1 VIAIKVVKRG
11 ISSAICPIT
20 KAGEG
25 PEGQRGHDTATTTGE
40 RSPSPPLPWAIHCT
54 MAHEST
60 ESTPLLSTDAIDDGS
75 SDAASSAGDLLLQT
89 QRSTGT
95 RLANS
100 YRRPSFAQAGGRG
113 LLLSSS
119 TIPESALRDDEAFDL
134 VREEAGLLKR
144 NSIGVMPTSRRGSV
158 TAATVEEVEE
168 TWEEAVKAGRIKTS
182 WRYELM
188 VLTRYSVSFPD
199 FHFSIASI
207 DSSLADSIGS
217 ARRHIL

>member
-1 VIAIKVVKRG
+1 
-11 ISSAICPIT
+11 
-20 KAGEG
+20 
-25 PEGQRGHDTATTTGE
+25 
-40 RSPSPPLPWAIHCT
+40 

-60 ESTPLLSTDAIDDGS
+60 ESTPLLSHAIDDAS

-89 QRSTGT
+89 HHSAGT

-119 TIPESALRDDEAFDL
+119 AIPESALRDDEAFDL

-144 NSIGVMPTSRRGSV
+144 NSIGVVPTSRRGSV
-158 TAATVEEVEE
+158 TAATVQEVEE

-182 WRYELM
+182 WKYELM
-188 VLTRYSVSFPD
+188 VLARYSVSSSPV
-199 FHFSIASI
+199 HFSIASI
-207 DSSLADSIGS
+207 DGFLTDS
-217 ARRHIL
+217 